1 MEKKITKLQVI
12 EAMLNEEFIQ
22 DNEMYKTYLTH
33 EKELLLNKRNK
44 NSKDNEKKSA
54 ANKALTEKLLEVM
67 KDVSGT
73 ATQLTFALMKV
84 YPDDADIM
92 ALTNQKVT
100 YLLKEL
106 AQTGTI
112 KREEIKGKPIY
123 SLIE

>member
-1 MEKKITKLQVI
+1 MEKKITKLQII
-12 EAMLNEEFIQ
+12 ETMLNEEFIQ
-22 DNEMYKTYLTH
+22 DNEMYKTFLTH

-44 NSKDNEKKSA
+44 SSKGNEKKSA

-84 YPDDADIM
+84 YPDDADVM

-106 AQTGTI
+106 AQTGAI

-123 SLIE
+123 SLTE

>member
-1 MEKKITKLQVI
+1 MEKKITKLQII
-12 EAMLNEEFIQ
+12 ETMLNEEFIQ
-22 DNEMYKTYLTH
+22 DNEMYKTFLTH

-44 NSKDNEKKSA
+44 SSKGNEKKSA

-73 ATQLTFALMKV
+73 ATQLTFTLMKV
-84 YPDDADIM
+84 YPDDTDVM

-106 AQTGTI
+106 AQTGAI

-123 SLIE
+123 SLID